1 MNPDIQAIKEKIE
14 KVSSDILKLSE
25 SGTSLQGIQALNN
38 YKDYLEDELRNLEKN
53 AKKTQ

>member
-1 MNPDIQAIKEKIE
+1 MNPDIQAIKEKID
-14 KVSSDILKLSE
+14 KVNSDILKLSE

-53 AKKTQ
+53 AKKT

>member
-1 MNPDIQAIKEKIE
+1 MNPNIQDIKEKIE